1 MEGTEQEIQ
10 AKQSLL
16 QSEII
21 EKNLDKGSFINF
33 CLSKKENGDDL
44 NNWTYAELQEIVR
57 EFVESQNIQNPP
69 QEQNPKGNEAE
80 ELNKENLE
88 KMEKF
93 NAEDSKVFKERT
105 IECRKLE
112 KTELNDKKITI
123 TIRNPKEMDGGVF
136 GKNYVLYEVETQPL
150 NWVVLRRFS
159 DFDLLRILLAK
170 YFPSYNIPPLPNKK
184 IGNRRFDLDFIM
196 KRMKFLNLFINNV
209 VQSED
214 FKASEILKAFL
225 SYTERGKF
233 ESKFKEYQTQIPSS
247 YVEDYKTL
255 EGKVVISHDEGN
267 EKYFTNISKY
277 FRLQAQIFQK
287 LNASLKN
294 FYNSMTQVCDN
305 LEEVHK
311 YFEIMHVLNTR
322 VLMKQTITKSFEE
335 LGFFFDNWKKVLI
348 KQKELVKNHMKDFY
362 KYVNFEGRAYT
373 ELIDRREDLKNK
385 YNAEIAKVTAKKEK
399 IYATG
404 DLNKFEFGDDNVVD
418 RERALRD
425 KPYAFEHMCKNDN
438 LLLEKMSNQ
447 LGYAN
452 KMNMMELKKMINEYC
467 VRYVENIKQFDI
479 EFYPTINDMIGT
491 WSNMETFV
499 MSAAMENAKI

>member
-16 QSEII
+16 QAEII

-184 IGNRRFDLDFIM
+184 MGNRRFDLDFIM

-233 ESKFKEYQTQIPSS
+233 ESKFKEYQSQIPSS

-277 FRLQAQIFQK
+277 FRLHAQIIQK
-287 LNASLKN
+287 LNTSLKN

-322 VLMKQTITKSFEE
+322 VLMKQAITKSFEE

-399 IYATG
+399 IFATG

-452 KMNMMELKKMINEYC
+452 KMNMIELKKMINEYC
-467 VRYVENIKQFDI
+467 VRYVDNIKQFDV